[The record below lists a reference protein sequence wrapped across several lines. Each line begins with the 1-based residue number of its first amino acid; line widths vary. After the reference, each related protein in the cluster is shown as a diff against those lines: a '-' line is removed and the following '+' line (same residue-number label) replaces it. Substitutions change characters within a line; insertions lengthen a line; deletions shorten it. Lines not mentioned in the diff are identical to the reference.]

1 MYAIR
6 SKMRA
11 PRQTALSTLAHID
24 EPSSRQDG
32 KTFAPVVVVHRYS
45 TTRQTCACTKN
56 PLTAETT
63 GKVRPVPKTYLLPP
77 VIKDEVTVHA
87 HAKPLAKTC
96 ARKTP
101 QTEST
106 ETSCRQVDHHL
117 NVEENTVH
125 ARDRA
130 WSDADE
136 PAWCTHY
143 LEDPL
148 VRDRVGGCFE
158 LLL

>member
-1 MYAIR
+1 M
-6 SKMRA
+6 
-11 PRQTALSTLAHID
+11 
-24 EPSSRQDG
+24 
-32 KTFAPVVVVHRYS
+32 
-45 TTRQTCACTKN
+45 
-56 PLTAETT
+56 TAETT

-96 ARKTP
+96 ACTKNP
-101 QTEST
+101 T

-148 VRDRVGGCFE
+148 VRDRVNLAAALNSYYEYDSSTVNIFRFSRARAPTYAS
-158 LLL
+158 LLTVHYEVCCQCSHRSVCGAQKSGP

>member
-1 MYAIR
+1 
-6 SKMRA
+6 MRA

-24 EPSSRQDG
+24 VPSPARRSDDNTVHARAHASS
-32 KTFAPVVVVHRYS
+32 APMSSVHVC
-45 TTRQTCACTKN
+45 TQFVKTCACTKI
-56 PLTAETT
+56 PGSAETT
-63 GKVRPVPKTYLLPP
+63 VRPVPKTYLLPP

-96 ARKTP
+96 ACTKHP
-101 QTEST
+101 T